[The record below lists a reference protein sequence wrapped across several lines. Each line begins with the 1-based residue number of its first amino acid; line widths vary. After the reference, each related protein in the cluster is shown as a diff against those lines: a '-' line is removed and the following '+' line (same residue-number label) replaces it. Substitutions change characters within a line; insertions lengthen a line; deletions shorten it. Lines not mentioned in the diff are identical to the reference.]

1 MVAPLPVKTFD
12 RASDLLAH
20 YAAVNKRVW
29 APVSVP
35 APAAQP
41 KRKITFRA
49 TRSLIAKMREMR
61 AAGGSYRDIAKE
73 CGCHQSTVAR
83 FANDIPPPPGG
94 FKVGGHAR
102 RLPRE
107 AIMKRFHAGY
117 SFASID
123 RHFDLAPGVSWK
135 VITRTLRERARPRR
149 SIDRLVRLVVAVTQ
163 LSWLQ
168 LGRPAVHHNKGSKRI
183 GRARHI
189 LFWLIRRELPKVS
202 YLTMAR
208 ELGGFD
214 HTSCLYGVKRV
225 DRAIKALEIDPA
237 TPALKIAR
245 LLWKLDWPE
254 RTAK

>member
-1 MVAPLPVKTFD
+1 MVAPLPVKNFD
-12 RASDLLAH
+12 NPSDLLAH
-20 YAAVNKRVW
+20 YAAIKKRVW
-29 APVSVP
+29 APVALP
-35 APAAQP
+35 APEIKP

-61 AAGGSYRDIAKE
+61 AAGGSYRDIGKE
-73 CGCHQSTVAR
+73 LGCDRHTVR
-83 FANDIPPPPGG
+83 RYANDIPPPPGG
-94 FKVGGHAR
+94 FKIGRHTPT
-102 RLPRE
+102 LPRE
-107 AIMKRFHAGY
+107 AIMKRFQAGY
-117 SFASID
+117 SFADID
-123 RHFDLAPGVSWK
+123 RHFELCHGVSWK
-135 VITRTLRERARPRR
+135 LISRTLRERSRPRK
-149 SIDRLVRLVVAVTQ
+149 SINRIVCLVEAVTK

-168 LGRPAVHHNKGSKRI
+168 LGRPATHHHKGSTRL

-189 LFWLIRRELPKVS
+189 LFWLIRRELSDVS

-214 HTSCLYGVKRV
+214 HTSCLYGVRRV